1 MVAAAN
7 DDKTIYP
14 QVLYDIYK
22 KTKNFNKKGKG
33 RGRFGRGNKYLG
45 KFKTDGLDTSKQLN
59 DYSNDLLK
67 DTKNLIELNSGAYFK
82 NDEGKPENLETSQS
96 GKYYSNTTGEDAD
109 EEIHK
114 QMERLDEIRKVMGD
128 ENGQRDVTEL
138 KMKSNRFH
146 YFTFFF
152 TFIIIIIYT
161 VKVFTNSKNNTVETL
176 ILIVASLIVLY
187 YLVNFIMEYLRKRH

>member
-1 MVAAAN
+1 MVQETN
-7 DDKTIYP
+7 SI
-14 QVLYDIYK
+14 
-22 KTKNFNKKGKG
+22 
-33 RGRFGRGNKYLG
+33 
-45 KFKTDGLDTSKQLN
+45 
-59 DYSNDLLK
+59 YSNDLINIVIRPEL
-67 DTKNLIELNSGAYFK
+67 KNLRADVQSEKTYLNDAVLTGIGVDAKFNTYTNNLLNEVNTVIDQ
-82 NDEGKPENLETSQS
+82 NDEKYFRGEEGNNLQIDSSEH
-96 GKYYSNTTGEDAD
+96 YYSNKTGDDAD
-109 EEIHK
+109 EEIK
-114 QMERLDEIRKVMGD
+114 RQMKGLDNIRKVMGD
-128 ENGQRDVTEL
+128 ENGKIDVTEL